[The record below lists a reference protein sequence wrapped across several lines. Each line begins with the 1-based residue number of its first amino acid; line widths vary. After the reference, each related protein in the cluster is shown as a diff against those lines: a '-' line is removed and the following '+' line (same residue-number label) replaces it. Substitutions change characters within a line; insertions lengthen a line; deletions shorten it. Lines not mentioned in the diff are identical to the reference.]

1 MVTPTQFE
9 YCASIFFFFLEFSS
23 PYVRARWPNFS
34 TSNFCFFPSVN
45 RRISVYRESSK
56 FGKHQY
62 FNYTFSM
69 STGTTP
75 VRPTPSPRSKGL
87 VGTSKFPDAS
97 PVLAQVSSASV
108 KLPAFWAH
116 DPELWFYQVEAM
128 FVSKRV
134 NSEIGRYN
142 HLVASITPE
151 VAANVRR
158 FIVNRPEHDPY
169 SKLKSV
175 LLERYALSPA
185 KQLQAL
191 TSETLG
197 DRTPSQLLDRLEQLG
212 LASMGEA
219 MQQQLFISK
228 LPESVRVSLVGLDM
242 GMIDLARRA
251 DRVLEQVDRSAA
263 VFAVVQEQPS
273 APQYG
278 SKQRAAASQRPQP
291 ARRLAPASA
300 PSPRPSTNMG
310 TDGTGQSICYYH
322 WRFGKDASKCQPGC
336 SMASN

>member
-1 MVTPTQFE
+1 MWAV
-9 YCASIFFFFLEFSS
+9 
-23 PYVRARWPNFS
+23 
-34 TSNFCFFPSVN
+34 SVD
-45 RRISVYRESSK
+45 
-56 FGKHQY
+56 
-62 FNYTFSM
+62 M
-69 STGTTP
+69 STT
-75 VRPTPSPRSKGL
+75 PTPSPRPHKD
-87 VGTSKFPDAS
+87 VATEVAGTPAFPLSAEPMLS
-97 PVLAQVSSASV
+97 QLSTASV
-108 KLPAFWAH
+108 KLPAFWPH
-116 DPELWFYQVEAM
+116 DPELWFYQVEAL
-128 FVSKRV
+128 FVSKRI

-158 FIVNRPEHDPY
+158 FIVNRPDHEPY

-212 LASMGEA
+212 LASMGDG

-228 LPESVRVSLVGLDM
+228 LPEAVRVSLVGLDM

-251 DRVLEQVDRSAA
+251 DRVLEQVDRPVA
-263 VFAVVQEQPS
+263 VFAVERNQPS
-273 APQYG
+273 SQQYR
-278 SKQRAAASQRPQP
+278 SQRPTQSSQRPQP
-291 ARRLAPASA
+291 ARRLVTSSSSEPAA
-300 PSPRPSTNMG
+300 RPSTNMG